1 MNSEARLR
9 LWGVVLEHAGGDS
22 VTIEHVCG
30 AMASECGVDGA
41 AVTVTLATIGRETL
55 YTSDETAAGL
65 AEMAM
70 TLGEGPSVDAGAGG
84 PALAAN
90 LADAESM
97 GRWPMFAPAAVRVG
111 AYAVFAVP
119 PQ

>member
-9 LWGVVLEHAGGDS
+9 LWGVVLEHAGGHPA
-22 VTIEHVCG
+22 TIEHVCA

-41 AVTVTLATIGRETL
+41 AVTVTLATMGRETL
-55 YTSDETAAGL
+55 YASDETAAEL

-84 PALAAN
+84 PGRRADRAAAN
-90 LADAESM
+90 DRPCGQS
-97 GRWPMFAPAAVRVG
+97 RRRS
-111 AYAVFAVP
+111 
-119 PQ
+119 